1 MPIGERRNPAFLVA
15 ALFFIATEVQLLVG
29 AFGGLDRFEGKGFA
43 TRLLVNTVLMLA
55 APAIWTLVQ
64 RRRTSPQ
71 PIPWWPCAI
80 IISSFLFDAL
90 GNSLDL
96 YDGWEPFDNVAHFV
110 TWFLLLWGIGLF
122 IARADVQPR
131 WVLIVL
137 VTGLGAA
144 IAVVWEIGEY
154 FTFIQRGIELDGA
167 YEDTLSDEILGTA
180 GALCAGILVHVTH
193 RRLAPGGSVVRD
205 PSNSA

>member
-1 MPIGERRNPAFLVA
+1 MHRQKTQIAFIVA
-15 ALFFIATEVQLLVG
+15 VTFFVATEVQLLVG

-55 APAIWTLVQ
+55 APVIWRIAQ
-64 RRRTSPQ
+64 SRRADPQ
-71 PIPWWPCAI
+71 PIPWWPCAL

-96 YDGWEPFDNVAHFV
+96 YDGWEPFDNVSHFI
-110 TWFLLLWGIGLF
+110 TWFLLLWGVGLF
-122 IARADVQPR
+122 IARADVRPS

-137 VTGLGAA
+137 ITGLGAA

-154 FTFIQRGIELDGA
+154 FTFIQRGIELSGA

-180 GALCAGILVHVTH
+180 GALCAGVLVHLTH
-193 RRLAPGGSVVRD
+193 RRLL
-205 PSNSA
+205 

>member
-1 MPIGERRNPAFLVA
+1 MHRQQTQIAFIVA
-15 ALFFIATEVQLLVG
+15 VTFFVATEVQLLVG

-55 APAIWTLVQ
+55 APVIWRLAQ
-64 RRRTSPQ
+64 RRRADPQ
-71 PIPWWPCAI
+71 PIPWWPCAL

-96 YDGWEPFDNVAHFV
+96 YDGWEPFDNVSHFI
-110 TWFLLLWGIGLF
+110 TWFLLLWGVGLF
-122 IARADVQPR
+122 IARADVRPD

-137 VTGLGAA
+137 ITGLGAA

-154 FTFIQRGIELDGA
+154 FTFIQRGIELSGA

-180 GALCAGILVHVTH
+180 GALCAGVLVHLTR
-193 RRLAPGGSVVRD
+193 RRLL
-205 PSNSA
+205 

>member
-1 MPIGERRNPAFLVA
+1 MQKTPAFFVA
-15 ALFFIATEVQLLVG
+15 VTIFVTTEVQLIVG
-29 AFGGLDRFEGKGFA
+29 TFGGIDRFEGKGFA
-43 TRLLVNTVLMLA
+43 YRLVLNTVLMLA
-55 APAIWTLVQ
+55 APVIWRVVQ
-64 RRRTSPQ
+64 RRRSRRIVRCRRDAPQ

-80 IISSFLFDAL
+80 IMASFLWDAL

-96 YDGWEPFDNVAHFV
+96 YDRWEPFDNVSHFV

-122 IARADVQPR
+122 IARADVRPR

-137 VTGLGAA
+137 ITGLGAA

-154 FTFIQRGIELDGA
+154 FTFIQRGTELAGA

-180 GALCAGILVHVTH
+180 GALCAGVLVHLTH
-193 RRLAPGGSVVRD
+193 RRLT
-205 PSNSA
+205 